1 MTIIDI
7 IVTVKE
13 LATSP
18 KSAVF
23 LFFLLLYMS
32 DDGNTKQMPNKISV
46 ASPTKN
52 VEESGNFSK
61 HFIMITRQP
70 EIGPI
75 ENPAISAGI
84 SEIWISRKD
93 GNINGNG
100 NLMLYN
106 TNANAEYIASF
117 TIYSTLFLPS
127 V

>member
-1 MTIIDI
+1 
-7 IVTVKE
+7 
-13 LATSP
+13 
-18 KSAVF
+18 
-23 LFFLLLYMS
+23 MS

-75 ENPAISAGI
+75 ENPAISAGS